1 MTLLLKSIGW
11 LCACL
16 VLSAAAVWL
25 LTPVGAAI
33 LGGALALMWV
43 AIVVKEG

>member
-33 LGGALALMWV
+33 LGGALALMLFG
-43 AIVVKEG
+43 ITVKEG

>member
-25 LTPVGAAI
+25 LTPVGAAV
-33 LGGALALMWV
+33 LGGAVMLMLFG
-43 AIVVKEG
+43 ITVKEG